1 MLSKLF
7 RIGFVTAFAAVIA
20 CGEAQPPPPQ
30 QPGIGPTAQSP
41 GTQQGATVDGKD
53 ADKGMAAR
61 GAGGVPAGEAAEGD
75 DLFGGGRDGAAEMA
89 PAPRPA
95 RVGPWDGGDEVDT
108 GEGSKSPIPVTAAD
122 PSWGS
127 PKALVTIVEFSDL
140 ECPFCARAQGTLS
153 ELRRIYG
160 KDQLRIVWKNAPL
173 PFHKNARPAAEAA
186 MSVHKLGGNKAFW
199 AYADALFAGR
209 LNQNVID
216 GSLPS
221 GMSRKD
227 VDGVLARGEVAR
239 KIAEDE
245 ALGKQ
250 VGVTGTPAFFIN
262 GVHLSGAQPID
273 RFRAVIDEQ
282 INAARK
288 LTASGTAPAQ
298 VYATLSAKNYQK
310 PDARPDNRG
319 QRPAEDD
326 KTVWRVPVEASPVRG
341 KNTALVTVVF
351 FTDFQ
356 CPFCA
361 RAAPTLDQL
370 AKQYGDKIRF
380 VYKNNPLPF
389 HPRAEPAAE
398 LALEARAQ
406 KGDAAFW
413 AVHDKL
419 FADNQN
425 LDDQKLEAIAKDVG
439 IDAKKAMAAIAS
451 KKHAALIDKDQEL
464 ADDIQA
470 SGTPHF
476 FINGRRLVGA
486 QPIEK
491 FTAIID
497 EEITKAEAL
506 VKKGTAAA
514 KVYDTIQKDAKAAP
528 PPEKVTIPAPTK
540 DNPSRGP
547 ANAKVVMQIFSD
559 FQCPFCKRSTDTVAE
574 MEKEFQGKIRIV
586 WRNLPLPFHKDAM
599 PAAEAAME
607 AFTQKGGDGFWKMH
621 DLLFNEQTK
630 LDRATLDQH
639 ARTLGLD
646 ATKFAAALD
655 GHTHK
660 PAIEADTKIA
670 DAAKISGTP
679 AFVINGYLISGAQ
692 PPGKFRKIIKLA
704 LREAK

>member
-7 RIGFVTAFAAVIA
+7 RIGFVTALVAVIA
-20 CGEAQPPPPQ
+20 CGEAPPPPPQ
-30 QPGIGPTAQSP
+30 QPTSTAPSP
-41 GTQQGATVDGKD
+41 GTQQGATVGGAS
-53 ADKGMAAR
+53 ADKGMAR
-61 GAGGVPAGEAAEGD
+61 AGGPAGDAAEGD
-75 DLFGGGRDGAAEMA
+75 GFFDSSDGSAEPA

-95 RVGPWDGGDEVDT
+95 RIGPWDGGNEVDN
-108 GEGSKSPIPVTAAD
+108 GEGAKSPVPVTAAD

-140 ECPFCARAQGTLS
+140 ECPFCARAHGTIA

-160 KDQLRIVWKNAPL
+160 KDQLRVVWKNYPL
-173 PFHKNARPAAEAA
+173 AFHKNARPAAEAA
-186 MSVHKLGGNKAFW
+186 MSVFKLGGNKAFW
-199 AYADALFAGR
+199 AYAEALFSGR

-216 GSLPS
+216 GSLPA

-239 KIAEDE
+239 KITEDE
-245 ALGKQ
+245 ALAKQ
-250 VGVTGTPAFFIN
+250 VGVMGTPAFFIN
-262 GVHLSGAQPID
+262 GVFLSGAQPID
-273 RFRAVIDEQ
+273 KFRAIIDEQ
-282 INAARK
+282 INTARK
-288 LTASGTAPAQ
+288 LTASGTAPEQ

-310 PDARPDNRG
+310 PEARPDARPANPADDN
-319 QRPAEDD
+319 
-326 KTVWRVPVEASPVRG
+326 KTVWRVPVEGSPVRG
-341 KNTALVTVVF
+341 KNTALVTLVL

-361 RAAPTLDQL
+361 RAAPTIDQL
-370 AKQYGDKIRF
+370 ARQYGDKLRI

-419 FADNQN
+419 FADNKD
-425 LDDQKLEAIAKDVG
+425 LDDARLEAVAKEVG
-439 IDAKKAMAAIAS
+439 IDAKKAMAAIAA
-451 KKHAALIDKDQEL
+451 KKHAALIQKDQDL

-470 SGTPHF
+470 NGTPHF

-486 QPIEK
+486 QPIDK

-514 KVYDTIQKDAKAAP
+514 KVYDTIQKDAKSAP
-528 PPEKVTIPAPTK
+528 PPEKVTVPAPTK

-547 ANAKVVMQIFSD
+547 ANAKVVVQIFSD
-559 FQCPFCKRSTDTVAE
+559 FQCPFCKRSNDTIRMLE
-574 MEKEFQGKIRIV
+574 NEHQGKVRFV
-586 WRNLPLPFHKDAM
+586 WRNLPLPMHKDAM

-607 AFTQKGGDGFWKMH
+607 AFKQKGNDGFWKMH
-621 DLLFNEQTK
+621 DLLFTDQTK
-630 LDRATLDQH
+630 LDRASLDQH
-639 ARTLGLD
+639 AAALGLD
-646 ATKFAAALD
+646 PAKFTAALD

-660 PAIEADTKIA
+660 AAIEADTKAA
-670 DAAKISGTP
+670 DAANISGTP

-692 PPGKFRKIIKLA
+692 PYAKFNKIVKLA
-704 LREAK
+704 LKEAK